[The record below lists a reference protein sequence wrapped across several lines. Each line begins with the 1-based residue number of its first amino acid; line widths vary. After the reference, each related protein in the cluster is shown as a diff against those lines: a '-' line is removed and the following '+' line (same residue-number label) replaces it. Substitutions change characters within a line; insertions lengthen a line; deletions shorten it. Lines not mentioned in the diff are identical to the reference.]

1 VEPGLVTVEWNG
13 LDNAGDPFPVG
24 EYSAKAAVQGG
35 EVHFPFLDVENNAD
49 GGPVVE
55 LLNPPDITRDGVGDC
70 PPWVGGCFGA
80 FYDDRG
86 YETGGVL
93 VGQSVN
99 GPLCRGDAQNP
110 RGFGNPPE
118 IAASDPEEGFDS
130 RTNQRA
136 FGFRREANPST
147 ICVREGGFGDK
158 KALDLWTYYPS
169 NELFTPLRIIDL
181 TAVTLRSF
189 TASRTA
195 DGVELRWE
203 TGVELNTAGFHV
215 LRSATGAEADAVR
228 VTP

>member
-1 VEPGLVTVEWNG
+1 
-13 LDNAGDPFPVG
+13 
-24 EYSAKAAVQGG
+24 
-35 EVHFPFLDVENNAD
+35 
-49 GGPVVE
+49 
-55 LLNPPDITRDGVGDC
+55 
-70 PPWVGGCFGA
+70 
-80 FYDDRG
+80 
-86 YETGGVL
+86 VL

-228 VTP
+228 VTPALITARGNSSGGASYSFAVSVARDQDRSGAYWLEELETNGTVRRYGPVRPRAGAADGQFRVSLPVLRQ